1 MVGVGGI
8 GGCASGILAEAG
20 YSVHA
25 VTTNTELLEALKQN
39 GCEVKGLRE
48 PLNISLNVSQTPP
61 VDSLYDY
68 ILLATRPMQVEEAA
82 QHAKQHL
89 KPDGRMVVFQ
99 NGLCESRVAS
109 IVGEEKVIGGIVA
122 WGASKCQ
129 PGVYE
134 KTSSGGFSLG
144 TIDGSTDPRLTTLST
159 ILECIGP
166 TKITTNLLGARW
178 SKLALNSA
186 ISSLGTIGGDRLGT
200 LVRVRRYRRLAL
212 HIFTEAV
219 AVAKA
224 ANISVEKISGTIDLN
239 WGALTEKE
247 LKLTLGSASLTAKH
261 ALLLGV
267 GLRYRKLRSSM
278 LSAIERGRKPDIDF
292 LNGEI
297 VSHGKTHGI
306 NTPINAAIVDK
317 VWKLAEGTAKP
328 GKTHLDELASLAIQQ
343 TDNP

>member
-1 MVGVGGI
+1 MASSPKILVVGVGGI

-25 VTTNTELLEALKQN
+25 ITTNGKLLDALKQN
-39 GCEVKGLRE
+39 GCEVKGRRE
-48 PLNISLNVSQTPP
+48 PLHVLLDVSKTPP
-61 VDSLYDY
+61 ENALYDY

-82 QHAKQHL
+82 EKSKPHL
-89 KPDGRMVVFQ
+89 AENGRMVVFQ
-99 NGLCESRVAS
+99 NGLCESRVAR
-109 IVGEEKVIGGIVA
+109 IVGAEKVVGGIVA
-122 WGASKCQ
+122 WGASKCE

-144 TIDGSTDPRLTTLST
+144 RLDGSTDEKLTTLST

-224 ANISVEKISGTIDLN
+224 ADISLEKISGTIDLN
-239 WGALTEKE
+239 WVALTEKE
-247 LKLTLGSASLTAKH
+247 LQ
-261 ALLLGV
+261 
-267 GLRYRKLRSSM
+267 
-278 LSAIERGRKPDIDF
+278 
-292 LNGEI
+292 LN
-297 VSHGKTHGI
+297 
-306 NTPINAAIVDK
+306 
-317 VWKLAEGTAKP
+317 
-328 GKTHLDELASLAIQQ
+328 
-343 TDNP
+343 